1 MRSTVRIS
9 AAVVP
14 CVTPKRS
21 TPEISKYTIVSS
33 NKTTETTRLSLFS
46 ANICASPL
54 SFAQGEATTLRP
66 PIARATGNAT
76 RTRGNSR
83 KYSKICEKQ
92 AHSASKN
99 AKIGPG
105 FNHSRKTACG
115 RSQSSPSRPHSFG
128 PRSGEKAHASASDFG
143 RKPEPGTGVRSYIR
157 L

>member
-54 SFAQGEATTLRP
+54 SFAQEEATTLRP

-83 KYSKICEKQ
+83 EYSKICEKQ

-99 AKIGPG
+99 AQIHIGPNAPTCG
-105 FNHSRKTACG
+105 SFRIASRFS
-115 RSQSSPSRPHSFG
+115 RSPKEQSASHVSHRPSR
-128 PRSGEKAHASASDFG
+128 
-143 RKPEPGTGVRSYIR
+143 
-157 L
+157 